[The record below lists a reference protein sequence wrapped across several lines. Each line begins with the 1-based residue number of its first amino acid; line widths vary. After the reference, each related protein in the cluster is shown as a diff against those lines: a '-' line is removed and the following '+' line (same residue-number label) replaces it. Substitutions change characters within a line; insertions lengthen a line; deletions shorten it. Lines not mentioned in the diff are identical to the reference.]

1 MQPSVLYTSS
11 SFSRRYTLD
20 GHTYRQ
26 GFVSQVRHTSV
37 STVMNGS
44 SSNSNLSRPTRSSTL
59 RGFDA
64 SGFAGSGIARHR
76 EPGTDNKPSVTI
88 PRYQERHSG
97 GRSEERRVG
106 KEGRERV

>member
-44 SSNSNLSRPTRSSTL
+44 SSNSNRSRPTRSSTVK
-59 RGFDA
+59 GFDA
-64 SGFAGSGIARHR
+64 SAFGGSGI
-76 EPGTDNKPSVTI
+76 
-88 PRYQERHSG
+88 
-97 GRSEERRVG
+97 RSSSKDGVGQQRVG
-106 KEGRERV
+106 SLRTSPLSRDATRR